1 MMFLLFIGLAVIG
14 SGFRLFYQYEKG
26 VIFTLGKYRGIKE
39 PGLRWIFPV
48 IQTTEKVDMRL
59 RTVDIPKQ
67 EMITRDNITVFLN
80 AVVYFKVSKPQ
91 DAIIEIRDYAYAVGQ
106 YTQAA
111 LRDVIGNNE
120 LDSVLTER
128 LKIASSIKE
137 IVDVETD
144 KWGIDIESIKI
155 QEIELPPEMKRA
167 MAKQAEAERGRRAVI
182 ISSEGELAASD
193 NLQKAAEKLSKNPA
207 AVHLRTLQ
215 TIKDISS
222 DPSQKIVLFLPSD
235 LGKVAESVVK
245 K

>member
-1 MMFLLFIGLAVIG
+1 MSFLVIIALVILI
-14 SGFRLFYQYEKG
+14 SGFRLFYQYERG
-26 VIFTLGKYRGIKE
+26 LVFTLGKYSHIKE
-39 PGLRWIFPV
+39 PGLQWIVPIV
-48 IQTTEKVDMRL
+48 QTVEKVDMRL

-67 EMITRDNITVFLN
+67 EMLTRDNITVNIN
-80 AVVYFKVSKPQ
+80 AVVYFNVHNPK

-120 LDSVLTER
+120 MDSVLTER
-128 LKIASSIKE
+128 LTIASSIKE
-137 IVDVETD
+137 IVDADTD

-182 ISSEGELAASD
+182 ISSEGELKASE
-193 NLQKAAEKLSKNPA
+193 NLQKAAETLAKSPA
-207 AVHLRTLQ
+207 SVHLRTLQ

-235 LGKVAESVVK
+235 FAGVADFIK